1 MKNYYK
7 MLGVNKE
14 ASKEE
19 IKKAYKELAKEHHPD
34 RGGDV
39 DKFKEINEAHEVLS
53 DDTKRQEYDNPM
65 PDFFG
70 SMLNPHGNSWAFE
83 SFIRGSNNRARRQ
96 HVENMPRRGQNLRYG
111 LEILLYDAI
120 CGGEKEF
127 GYEFVDICSKC
138 KGFGGV
144 NKNECEPCN
153 GSGVITR
160 TTVQGNTRMI
170 NQTTC
175 QACAGRGF
183 IVIDKCN
190 ECDGTGSITK
200 KEKIV
205 LKLQPNM
212 ENGSVLRLAGKGGI
226 GLNNGPS
233 GDVLIKLK
241 IKIPKKEDLTEEQLE
256 VLKEI

>member
-1 MKNYYK
+1 MKDYYK
-7 MLGVNKE
+7 ILGVSKK
-14 ASKEE
+14 ADKEE
-19 IKKAYKELAKEHHPD
+19 IRKAYKELAKEHHPD
-34 RGGDV
+34 RGGDA

-53 DDTKRQEYDNPM
+53 DDTKRLEYDNPM

-70 SMLNPHGNSWAFE
+70 SMSNIFGGMGGLGNF
-83 SFIRGSNNRARRQ
+83 RGPDNRARRQ

-127 GYEFVDICSKC
+127 NYEFIDICSEC
-138 KGFGGV
+138 KGFGGI
-144 NKNECEPCN
+144 NRNECEPCG

-160 TTVQGNTRMI
+160 TAVQGNTRMI

-183 IVIDKCN
+183 IAIDKCD
-190 ECDGTGSITK
+190 ECNGTGSITK
-200 KEKIV
+200 REKVI
-205 LKLQPNM
+205 LKLRPDT
-212 ENGSVLRLAGKGGI
+212 ENGSVLRLAGKGGV
-226 GLNNGPS
+226 GLNNGPP

-241 IKIPKKEDLTEEQLE
+241 IKMPKKENLTKEQLE

>member
-1 MKNYYK
+1 MKDYYK
-7 MLGVNKE
+7 TLGVSKE

-19 IKKAYKELAKEHHPD
+19 IKKAYKKLAKEHHPD
-34 RGGDV
+34 RGGNADR
-39 DKFKEINEAHEVLS
+39 FKEVNEAHAVLS
-53 DDTKRQEYDNPM
+53 DDKKRREYDDPM

-70 SMLNPHGNSWAFE
+70 SMSNIFGGMRGFE
-83 SFIRGSNNRARRQ
+83 NFRGPDNRARRQ

-127 GYEFVDICSKC
+127 SYEFTDICLKC
-138 KGFGGV
+138 KGFGGI

-160 TTVQGNTRMI
+160 TTIQRNTRMI

-175 QACAGRGF
+175 QACNGRGF
-183 IVIDKCN
+183 TVIDRCDECN
-190 ECDGTGSITK
+190 GTGSITK
-200 KEKIV
+200 KEKVV
-205 LKLQPNM
+205 LKLQPNI
-212 ENGSVLRLAGKGGI
+212 EHGSVLRLAGKGGI
-226 GLNNGPS
+226 GLNNGPP

-241 IKIPKKEDLTEEQLE
+241 IKIPRKEELTENQLE

>member
-1 MKNYYK
+1 MKNYYE

-34 RGGDV
+34 RGGDP
-39 DKFKEINEAHEVLS
+39 DKFKEINEAHAVLS
-53 DDTKRQEYDNPM
+53 DDKKRREYDDPM

-70 SMLNPHGNSWAFE
+70 SMSNIFGGMGGFQNF
-83 SFIRGSNNRARRQ
+83 RGHVNRNRATD
-96 HVENMPRRGQNLRYG
+96 MPRRGQSLRYE
-111 LEILLYDAI
+111 LKILLYEAI

-138 KGFGGV
+138 KGFGGI
-144 NKNECEPCN
+144 NKDECKICS

-160 TTVQGNTRMI
+160 TSIQGNTRMI

-175 QACAGRGF
+175 LACGGRGF
-183 IVIDKCN
+183 TITDKCD
-190 ECDGTGSITK
+190 ECNGTGSISK
-200 KEKIV
+200 KEKVI
-205 LKLQPNM
+205 LKLRPNI
-212 ENGSVLRLAGKGGI
+212 EHGSVLRLSGKGGI
-226 GLNNGPS
+226 GLNNGPP

-241 IKIPKKEDLTEEQLE
+241 IKIPKKEDLTEKQLE
-256 VLKEI
+256 LLKEI